1 MARPHRA
8 YFAVAMAAVALA
20 CAGRAQAA
28 QLSPMEQLA
37 RQLGTPKI
45 GYTARDDSH
54 THSMFEWV
62 PAGETVD
69 RWTKI
74 YTVVASSV
82 HVAQTSEQTT
92 ATILRLHK
100 QVTDHHATVYE
111 YDVRKAPPPACYFH
125 YVLKGEINV
134 GVIFSPHPGIVTI
147 QQVAAHRAGVI
158 TPTDVRHLKA
168 LVGYPE

>member
-1 MARPHRA
+1 
-8 YFAVAMAAVALA
+8 
-20 CAGRAQAA
+20 
-28 QLSPMEQLA
+28 
-37 RQLGTPKI
+37 
-45 GYTARDDSH
+45 
-54 THSMFEWV
+54 MFEWV

-69 RWTKI
+69 KWTKI

-111 YDVRKAPPPACYFH
+111 YDVRKAPPVCYFH
-125 YVLKGEINV
+125 YVLKGETNV

-158 TPTDVRHLKA
+158 TPTDVRH
-168 LVGYPE
+168 

>member
-1 MARPHRA
+1 MT
-8 YFAVAMAAVALA
+8 AVALVG
-20 CAGRAQAA
+20 AGRAQAA
-28 QLSPMEQLA
+28 PLSPMEQLA

-69 RWTKI
+69 KWTKI

-100 QVTDHHATVYE
+100 QVTDHHATIYE
-111 YDVRKAPPPACYFH
+111 YDVRKAPRSATFTT
-125 YVLKGEINV
+125 
-134 GVIFSPHPGIVTI
+134 S
-147 QQVAAHRAGVI
+147 
-158 TPTDVRHLKA
+158 
-168 LVGYPE
+168 